1 MQSRLTELKQEYQ
14 QGEAQLR
21 ILVQQEAALRET
33 LLRISGAIQ
42 LLEELLSHDQVE
54 GDRAEGDGGP
64 PDPAG
69 RLDGARAQAP
79 ATDAATVH
87 TAP

>member
-1 MQSRLTELKQEYQ
+1 MRSRLTELKQEYQ
-14 QGEAQLR
+14 HGEAQLR

-42 LLEELLSHDQVE
+42 LLEELLSHDQ
-54 GDRAEGDGGP
+54 AEGDGGP

-69 RLDGARAQAP
+69 RLDGARAQAG
-79 ATDAATVH
+79 AADSATVL
-87 TAP
+87 TVP